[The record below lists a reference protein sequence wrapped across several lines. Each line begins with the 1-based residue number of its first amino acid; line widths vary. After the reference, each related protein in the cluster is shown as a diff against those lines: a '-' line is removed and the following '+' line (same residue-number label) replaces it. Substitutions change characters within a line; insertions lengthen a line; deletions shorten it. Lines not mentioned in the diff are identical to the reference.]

1 MQPYFQL
8 GSRNTHSIYSATHKY
23 SVADNLFTF
32 MSFIG
37 LSVLRFLI
45 ALVLMV
51 VSVSG
56 LGISVGGLFSRA
68 YEDAPW
74 SWAKF
79 VDFLQHLWI
88 PVMIVG
94 LSDTASLVRMMRGNL
109 SDILNMQYVQ
119 TARAKGLS
127 ERLVIYKHAVR
138 NAIHP
143 LIMSLGMSMPG
154 IISGSTVVSIVLSLP
169 TVGPLYFNALR
180 AQDMFLAGTVL
191 MFMAI
196 MLVIGNFLA
205 DIALALVDPRIAT
218 SKEVCIMPDT
228 AVNLDASPAVPI
240 DQNAPLTTAV
250 NLAPLSAESLSGSRR
265 NILIIFYVTM
275 VIFPGF
281 SARTAMW
288 SSEDYMSAP
297 PQLPRWFDENGKFHR
312 RPSSTDLPLNWTWRD
327 LNGYIQSI
335 HPEIPY
341 LLHHPGEEYRLL
353 GFIPCNPPLRC

>member
-1 MQPYFQL
+1 MTSFIARRLVSMIVTLALVSVVGFIIINLPPGSYIDVYRAELMMLGTSTAEQQIQALEKRYGLDKPLYYQFLKWISGFVRGDFGRSFQYNREVSELIWNRL
-8 GSRNTHSIYSATHKY
+8 GFTVVVSVCSLIFSWVVAIPIGIYSATHKY

-37 LSVLRFLI
+37 LSVPRFLI

-51 VSVSG
+51 VSSQVF
-56 LGISVGGLFSRA
+56 GISVGGLFSRA

-205 DIALALVDPRIAT
+205 DIALALVDPRIRY
-218 SKEVCIMPDT
+218 E
-228 AVNLDASPAVPI
+228 
-240 DQNAPLTTAV
+240 
-250 NLAPLSAESLSGSRR
+250 
-265 NILIIFYVTM
+265 
-275 VIFPGF
+275 
-281 SARTAMW
+281 
-288 SSEDYMSAP
+288 
-297 PQLPRWFDENGKFHR
+297 
-312 RPSSTDLPLNWTWRD
+312 
-327 LNGYIQSI
+327 
-335 HPEIPY
+335 
-341 LLHHPGEEYRLL
+341 
-353 GFIPCNPPLRC
+353 

>member
-1 MQPYFQL
+1 VTSFIARRLVSMIVTLALVSVVGFIIINLPPGSYIDVYRAELMMLGTSTAEQQIQALEKRYGLDKPLYYQFLKWISGFVRGDFGRSFQYNREVSELIWNRL
-8 GSRNTHSIYSATHKY
+8 GFTVVVSVCSLIFSWVVAIPIGIYSATHKY
-23 SVADNLFTF
+23 LVADNLFTF

-37 LSVLRFLI
+37 LSVPRFLI

-51 VSVSG
+51 VSSQVF
-56 LGISVGGLFSRA
+56 GISVGGLFSRA

-205 DIALALVDPRIAT
+205 DIALALVDPRIRY
-218 SKEVCIMPDT
+218 E
-228 AVNLDASPAVPI
+228 
-240 DQNAPLTTAV
+240 
-250 NLAPLSAESLSGSRR
+250 
-265 NILIIFYVTM
+265 
-275 VIFPGF
+275 
-281 SARTAMW
+281 
-288 SSEDYMSAP
+288 
-297 PQLPRWFDENGKFHR
+297 
-312 RPSSTDLPLNWTWRD
+312 
-327 LNGYIQSI
+327 
-335 HPEIPY
+335 
-341 LLHHPGEEYRLL
+341 
-353 GFIPCNPPLRC
+353 